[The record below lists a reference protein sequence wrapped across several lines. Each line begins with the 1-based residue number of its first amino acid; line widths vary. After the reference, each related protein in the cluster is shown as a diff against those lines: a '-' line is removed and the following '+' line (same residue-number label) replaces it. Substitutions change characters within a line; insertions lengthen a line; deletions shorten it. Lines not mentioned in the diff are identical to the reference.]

1 MSYLDAYL
9 IQTIFPNG
17 SPGDGFTLI
26 LDLVEISQQTGLLTQ
41 ASRLS
46 RLLVFTPSCDTKTFF
61 FPDTRVSYDWKVIL
75 IMKTKSYSCSRLQT
89 F

>member
-17 SPGDGFTLI
+17 SPGDGFSLI

-61 FPDTRVSYDWKVIL
+61 FPDTRVSYDCTF
-75 IMKTKSYSCSRLQT
+75 IMKSNINYEDQKL
-89 F
+89 FL